1 MMRAH
6 DREVSRNRNWL
17 KVLGS
22 VIAVFVL
29 SSCTPQLVDPGSLRW
44 TPELHPTHFATRDGL
59 SLPYRVWPVKDGSPK
74 AIIVA
79 LHGFNDYSSFF
90 NDPATFMQSHGI
102 ISYAYDQRGFGG
114 SGFRGRWFET
124 ARYRIDARDFTQLIA
139 DKHPGVPLYLLGES
153 MGGAVAMTMLSEL
166 DTPWVNGAILSA
178 PAVWGRE
185 SMPWAQSALLWLSA
199 HTMPSVPMSG
209 RGLKIQPSDNIEM
222 LIALGRDPL
231 IIKGTRVDAIN
242 GLVDLM
248 DEALASSRD
257 FRNPSLIL
265 YGGRDEI
272 VKAGPTRMM
281 FDRLPKDARDRHQI
295 AIYPKAYHMLLRDL
309 DAETVWGDIVS
320 WTEAPNKHLP
330 SGADK
335 RAQEFLSSPQ

>member
-1 MMRAH
+1 MRVHNKHA
-6 DREVSRNRNWL
+6 VAKSSRRSFL
-17 KVLGS
+17 YSVL
-22 VIAVFVL
+22 IFFVL
-29 SSCTPQLVDPGSLRW
+29 AGCAPQLVDPGPLRW
-44 TPELHPTHFATRDGL
+44 TPELHPTHFTTRDGL
-59 SLPYRVWPVKDGSPK
+59 SLPYRSWPAVNNNPK

-90 NDPATFMQSHGI
+90 EDPAAFMQSRGI
-102 ISYAYDQRGFGG
+102 TSYAYDQRGFGG
-114 SGFRGRWFET
+114 AGFRGRWFET
-124 ARYRIDARDFTQLIA
+124 ARYRMDARDFTQIIA
-139 DKHPGVPLYLLGES
+139 AKHPGVPLYILGES
-153 MGGAVAMTMLSEL
+153 MGGAVAMTMLSEQEA
-166 DTPWVNGAILSA
+166 PWVTGAILSA

-185 SMPWAQSALLWLSA
+185 SMPWTQSALLWLA
-199 HTMPSVPMSG
+199 ARTIPSVPMSG

-248 DEALASSRD
+248 DEALAASRS
-257 FRNPSLIL
+257 FRARSLIL

-281 FDRLPKDARDRHQI
+281 FDRLPEDAKGNRQI

-309 DAETVWGDIVS
+309 DAETVWADIIA
-320 WTEAPNKHLP
+320 WTEKPDARLP
-330 SGADK
+330 SGADT
-335 RAQEFLSSPQ
+335 RAQEFLSLKQ

>member
-1 MMRAH
+1 MRGYDKHLAKPS
-6 DREVSRNRNWL
+6 SRL
-17 KVLGS
+17 SIILS
-22 VIAVFVL
+22 IITLFVL
-29 SSCTPQLVDPGSLRW
+29 SGCAPQLIDPGPLKW

-59 SLPYRVWPVKDGSPK
+59 SLPYQSWSAKDEKPK
-74 AIIVA
+74 AILVA
-79 LHGFNDYSSFF
+79 LHGFNDYSAFF
-90 NDPATFMQSHGI
+90 EDPATFMQAHGI
-102 ISYAYDQRGFGG
+102 TSYAYDQRGFGG
-114 SGFRGRWFET
+114 AGFRGRWFEN
-124 ARYRIDARDFTQLIA
+124 ARYRMDARDFTQLIA
-139 DKHPGVPLYLLGES
+139 EKHPGIPLYILGES
-153 MGGAVAMTMLSEL
+153 MGGAVAMTMLSEQ
-166 DTPWVNGAILSA
+166 DAPWVTGAILSA

-199 HTMPSVPMSG
+199 HTMPSVTMSG

-248 DEALASSRD
+248 DDALAASRT
-257 FRNPSLIL
+257 FSARSLIL

-281 FDRLPKDARDRHQI
+281 FERLPKDAKDKHQI

-309 DAETVWGDIVS
+309 DAKTVWTDIIA
-320 WTEAPNKHLP
+320 WTDSPDTRLP

-335 RAQEFLSSPQ
+335 RAEEYLSSSQ

>member
-1 MMRAH
+1 MRVHNKRA
-6 DREVSRNRNWL
+6 VL
-17 KVLGS
+17 KHARLGIIYS
-22 VIAVFVL
+22 ILTLIVL
-29 SSCTPQLVDPGSLRW
+29 SGCAPQLVDPGPLRW
-44 TPELHPTHFATRDGL
+44 TPELHPTYFSTRDGL
-59 SLPYRVWPVKDGSPK
+59 SLPYQSWPAKTKSPK

-90 NDPATFMQSHGI
+90 KDPATFMQSHGI
-102 ISYAYDQRGFGG
+102 TSYAYDQRGFGG
-114 SGFRGRWFET
+114 AGFRGRWFET
-124 ARYRIDARDFTQLIA
+124 ARYRMDARDFTQLIA
-139 DKHPGVPLYLLGES
+139 ARHPGVPIYILGES
-153 MGGAVAMTMLSEL
+153 MGGAVAMTMLSEQ
-166 DTPWVNGAILSA
+166 DAPWVTGAILSA

-199 HTMPSVPMSG
+199 HTMPGVPLSG

-248 DEALASSRD
+248 DEALAASRT
-257 FRNPSLIL
+257 FRARALIL

-281 FDRLPKDARDRHQI
+281 FDRLPEDAKGNRQI

-309 DAETVWGDIVS
+309 DAKTVWTDIIA
-320 WTEAPNKHLP
+320 WTEKPDAHLP

-335 RAQEFLSSPQ
+335 RAQKFLSPKP